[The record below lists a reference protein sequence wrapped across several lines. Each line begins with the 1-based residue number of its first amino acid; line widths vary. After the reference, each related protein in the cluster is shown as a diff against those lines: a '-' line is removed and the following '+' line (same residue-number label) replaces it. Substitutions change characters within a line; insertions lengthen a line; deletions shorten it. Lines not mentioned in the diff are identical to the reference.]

1 MSVMGEGSKRV
12 YSASLSQGSLSCMT
26 LAKPAGTGEPEKIR
40 LHFVVSFGANR
51 CVSSQ
56 LYSLCP
62 FWSLKSSIF
71 TYQIHNFPVWR
82 AVQRESLQ

>member
-12 YSASLSQGSLSCMT
+12 FTAALFQGSLSSMT

-40 LHFVVSFGANR
+40 FKFVVSFGANS
-51 CVSSQ
+51 CISSQ

-62 FWSLKSSIF
+62 FWSLKRPVG
-71 TYQIHNFPVWR
+71 TNGFPR
-82 AVQRESLQ
+82 TQTSP